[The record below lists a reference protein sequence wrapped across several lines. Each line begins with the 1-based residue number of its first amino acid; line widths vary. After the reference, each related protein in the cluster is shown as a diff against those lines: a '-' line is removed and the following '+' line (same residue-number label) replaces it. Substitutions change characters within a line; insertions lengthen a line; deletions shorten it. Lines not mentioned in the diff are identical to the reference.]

1 MTGANHPRSSTGF
14 VERVATEDRLA
25 ACRDERG
32 SVLVLSAVLIPVFV
46 LLTAL
51 VVDVG
56 SWYTHKRQLQNRAD
70 AAAFAAGTGYAQ
82 NWKPCLQSGDATLRA
97 NTARK
102 IANVARTYAA
112 DPEAADYAP
121 DALPGTLY
129 NANIATQSKLDVV
142 VNSTT
147 YDDDTDYSDG
157 GGSPPLGNPCFVH
170 SGDAISPGG
179 GHWVDVRVKEND
191 LPSLF
196 GSVGIPLRR
205 NVARARIEIRP
216 ALSGNRFLPLAVPN
230 NVISKV
236 QVRYYNECTSPPTLI
251 PNSTFDLK
259 PLPAADQAAFVS
271 AGGGILWGLESLTT
285 PGVGDSGRS
294 LPITLPTYGGCQQPY
309 LPVGMEVRLTS
320 TDSVDIN
327 QSCQALITAKFADC
341 FHRLSQIRVWND
353 GVAPRTRNVTLT
365 GGCGLGDAYFGP
377 LPTAATD
384 CRFGANVD
392 VFWGTMDDNELA
404 VSSNF
409 HVTVNGV
416 NASPP
421 GPTTPSGVWTVPST
435 ALTASAGAN
444 DVTVQ
449 ISWTD
454 TNNAHNWEQG
464 GGQCRNGGQNPCRYS
479 GPSEAVHRTFVGT
492 KNTAGAVAMAHTSTS
507 GFVGGVPGPSYATV
521 ADGGNVIDV
530 HPTVGIQSV
539 LKAGVFTILRLDDPQ
554 ANQTLECDPDYAQG
568 QEFSAFQYGCKPW
581 YAANSFT
588 NGPWWNTTTRQ
599 CPDGGLWF
607 SNNTM
612 PAPYGKNSSANP
624 WRCVLTAPGMS
635 TGQVG
640 DDIAVATDNCTNI
653 NNNSCQQFACVND
666 GNYDGK
672 AGNPN
677 GWVQRGGDSRY
688 PRVVNLFIVPY
699 QGSKGLSGAGDT
711 IPVLGFASFYVMN
724 WTGSN
729 NNQSDR
735 CPDTTFDH
743 DHNPLTPQI
752 NVPSPPAGAISG
764 VFVETVDYE
773 PGPVDAPA
781 VCVEGQLTPCRATL
795 VR

>member
-82 NWKPCLQSGDATLRA
+82 NWKACIQSGDATLRA

-672 AGNPN
+672 AGNPS
-677 GWVQRGGDSRY
+677 GWIQRGGDSRY

-773 PGPVDAPA
+773 PGPVDATA